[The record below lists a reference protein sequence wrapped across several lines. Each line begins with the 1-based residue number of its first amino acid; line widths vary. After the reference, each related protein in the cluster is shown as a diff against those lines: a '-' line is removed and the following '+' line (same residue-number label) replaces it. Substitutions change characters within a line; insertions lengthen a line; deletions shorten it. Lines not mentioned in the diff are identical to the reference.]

1 MATTEYGLNH
11 PLAVKLWSKDL
22 YEEALKETY
31 FGKFMGTGTDSMI
44 TKKTELSKGAGDRI
58 RVGLRVQLTGAG
70 ILGDS
75 TLEGNEEALVT
86 YSDDIYIDQLRH
98 AVRSSGKMSEQ
109 RVPFSVRNEA
119 KAALKDWWAD
129 RLDTAMFNQ
138 LTGNTAV
145 TDVRY
150 TGNQS
155 AIAPTAASATQRII
169 VANSDLNL
177 EASLSATAS
186 ANFSLKLIDR
196 AVALAKTTSP
206 LIRPVMVKGNPMYMC
221 FIHPFQT
228 YQLRSSTSTGQWQD
242 IQKAAITG
250 GQISENPIFTGALGV
265 YNNTILHESTRLPLV
280 TTVGTGAGAN
290 GRRAVF
296 CGAQAAT
303 VAVGQDNSE
312 TKMSWNEQLF
322 DYDNQLGV
330 KAGMIVG
337 VKKNV
342 FNSVDFGTIVIS
354 TYAPDP
360 ASTP

>member
-1 MATTEYGLNH
+1 MSTTDYGLNH

-70 ILGDS
+70 IQGDT
-75 TLEGNEEALVT
+75 TLEGNEEALIT
-86 YSDDIYIDQLRH
+86 YSDDIVINQLRH
-98 AVRSSGKMSEQ
+98 AVRSGGKMSEQ

-119 KAALKDWWAD
+119 KSALRDWWAD
-129 RLDTAMFNQ
+129 RLDAAMFNQ
-138 LTGNTAV
+138 LAGYTTQAD
-145 TDVRY
+145 TRY
-150 TGNQS
+150 TGNQV

-177 EASLSATAS
+177 EASLTATAS
-186 ANFSLKLIDR
+186 AAFSLRLIDR

-206 LIRPVMVKGNPMYMC
+206 MIRPITVKGNPMYLC

-228 YQLRSSTSTGQWQD
+228 YQLRANTSTGQWQD

-265 YNNTILHESTRLPLV
+265 YNGVILHESTRVPV
-280 TTVGTGAGAN
+280 IDTVGTGSGSN

-303 VAVGQDNSE
+303 LAVGQDNSDS
-312 TKMSWNEQLF
+312 KMSWNEQMF

-330 KAGMIVG
+330 KAGMIFG
-337 VKKNV
+337 IKKNV
-342 FNSVDFGTIVIS
+342 FNSVDFGTIVLS

-360 ASTP
+360 AVVP